1 MSLPIFSP
9 QRDPGPN
16 FLRVLGETEDPAVLA
31 RNFASPVE
39 SSGEFSGRV
48 LDSIPHGTTIVAFR
62 FADGVVIAGD
72 RRATAGNVIA
82 SRRIEKVAPADRY
95 SAVGFAGSAGPAL
108 EMVKLFQVQLEH
120 YEKVEGVTLSL
131 EGKANQLS
139 QMIRANLGLA
149 MSGLVVIPLF
159 VGWDLAQRRG
169 RIFTYDITGGR
180 YEEVDYYAIGSGGR
194 DAQGAIKYGFI
205 ENMTEAQAFELA
217 LTALFE
223 AAQEDSATGG
233 PDPLRSVYPTVATVA
248 AEGYRRVDDA
258 IVAQISATIIERR
271 AQRGSRQ

>member
-1 MSLPIFSP
+1 M
-9 QRDPGPN
+9 
-16 FLRVLGETEDPAVLA
+16 RVLGETEDPSVLA
-31 RNFASPVE
+31 RNFGPKVDGPYDLQGRLLE
-39 SSGEFSGRV
+39 SV
-48 LDSIPHGTTIVAFR
+48 PHGTTIVAFR
-62 FADGVVIAGD
+62 FADGVLIAGD
-72 RRATAGNVIA
+72 RRATAGNIIA

-95 SAVGFAGSAGPAL
+95 SAVGFAGSAGPAM

-139 QMIRANLGLA
+139 QMIRANMGLA
-149 MSGLVVIPLF
+149 MSGLVVVPLF

-194 DAQGAIKYGFI
+194 EAQGAVKYGFADGMN
-205 ENMTEAQAFELA
+205 ESEAFDLA

-233 PDPLRSVYPTVATVA
+233 PDPLRSVYPTVATVTA
-248 AEGYRRVDDA
+248 NGYRRVDDGL
-258 IVAQISATIIERR
+258 IAQISSSVVERR
-271 AQRGSRQ
+271 SQRGSRQ